1 METSFKVSESF
12 GTRERGFFIDLNFPG
27 KQVKVLF

>member
-1 METSFKVSESF
+1 METSFKVSESC
-12 GTRERGFFIDLNFPG
+12 GTRERGSFIDMNFPR